1 MPATV
6 NVNKRTVVHASSVG
20 IVTGF
25 PDTCLTPMPPPVGT
39 VPIPYANIAM
49 SSDTAD
55 GSEDVKMDGESIC
68 IQGSNFSQST
78 GDEAGTSGGVPSGC
92 TRGKAEFVSFSFDV
106 KVEGKPVCRQLDL
119 MVQNVGPPPNTP
131 PMPEIQ
137 PPAVAVVL
145 PGDEP
150 EENEIESIE
159 FVE

>member
-6 NVNKRTVVHASSVG
+6 NVNKRTVVHAASVG
-20 IVTGF
+20 IATGF
-25 PDTCLTPMPPPVGT
+25 PDVCNTPMPPPVGT

-55 GSEDVKMDGESIC
+55 GTQDVKMDGEAIC
-68 IQGSNFSQST
+68 IQGSNFSTST
-78 GDEAGTSGGVPSGC
+78 GDEPGSSGGVPSGC
-92 TRGKAEFVSFSFDV
+92 TKGKAEFVCFSFDV
-106 KVEGKPVCRQLDL
+106 KAEGKPVCRQLDP

-137 PPAVAVVL
+137 PPVVAIVL

-150 EENEIESIE
+150 EDNEIESIE